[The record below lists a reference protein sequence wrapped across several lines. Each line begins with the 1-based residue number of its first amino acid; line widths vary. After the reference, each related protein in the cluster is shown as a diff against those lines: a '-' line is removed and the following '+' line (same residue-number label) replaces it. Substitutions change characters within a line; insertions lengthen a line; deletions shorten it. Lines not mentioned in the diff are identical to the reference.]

1 MKVLR
6 RVEVKKYRKKNKC
19 CWQIPCTLIG
29 FQVHFV
35 DYSMHKS
42 LASLCKVTRIV
53 PMINSSVTS
62 TYSCSERW
70 TTLFEGSNAYCVI
83 QCPHSL
89 FTTVQHCIRRR
100 RIEEEEFNSVI
111 IVISVNV
118 LLTLLLTVQFYI
130 IVSIIIIIYLLL
142 LPYYF
147 LNYYYYQ

>member
-6 RVEVKKYRKKNKC
+6 RVEVKKYRNKKNKC

-130 IVSIIIIIYLLL
+130 QSLLLLYLLL
-142 LPYYF
+142 LLF
-147 LNYYYYQ
+147 FNYYYYQ